1 MSRLKTV
8 LDWFTQDDEPEQHT
22 VDTEFLREHGG
33 RYKYVTVADI
43 DGDWCRCDLCG
54 QRFDL
59 EEFPDLVEHVAGHNE
74 QGAAEIDPFEHRR
87 VEAVAEYSFIE
98 TVEPTGDRVENNE
111 HKTETQTNV

>member
-8 LDWFTQDDEPEQHT
+8 LDWFTPDDEPEQHT

-33 RYKYVTVADI
+33 RYKYVTVADT

-59 EEFPDLVEHVAGHNE
+59 DEFPQLVDHVAAHGDQVTE
-74 QGAAEIDPFEHRR
+74 DIDPFDEAERQTMITEELLKDVDEWR
-87 VEAVAEYSFIE
+87 AENVSEVEA
-98 TVEPTGDRVENNE
+98 
-111 HKTETQTNV
+111 